1 MDLKKS
7 GTLIAEARKAKNLTQ
22 EELGERCGV
31 TNTAVS
37 KWERGIC
44 FPDVA
49 LLQNLSEILGLSV
62 YEIINGEKQKKE
74 NLKAGN
80 DDIENAIEKTIEVS
94 KNEIKIK
101 TAKHKK
107 VNVIIA
113 VVAVILIVTLSV
125 FMWVAFTP
133 ADGYGKTKTIRICS
147 YPTNSVYELPIKC
160 KINPGDFYAFGMA
173 SYRNSLDY
181 YKQYNAMEKAVEK
194 LSGNMEKIK
203 GGINSALI
211 KFSTHDNKITDSFL
225 FRCYAK
231 RAYVYPM
238 ILDMQETLVFFPVHF
253 LPYETDILNDF
264 FTFGAEILLS
274 SNAGDTIE
282 FIDEFYSFYNESG
295 ICEVQKNGTELN
307 IKEKT
312 DIIKG
317 NGIFD
322 SGRKAKTSFTIT
334 FISHGL
340 AQYCKID

>member
-1 MDLKKS
+1 MDLKNTGK
-7 GTLIAEARKAKNLTQ
+7 LIQEARKKKNLTQ
-22 EELGERCGV
+22 EELGEKCGV

-49 LLQNLSEILGLSV
+49 LLQKLSEILELSI
-62 YEIINGEKQKKE
+62 YEIISGKE
-74 NLKAGN
+74 HKNENSSAENSAIK
-80 DDIENAIEKTIEVS
+80 NAIEKTLEIS
-94 KNEIKIK
+94 QNEIKIK
-101 TAKHKK
+101 TVKHKK
-107 VNVIIA
+107 INIVIAILS
-113 VVAVILIVTLSV
+113 VILIITTAL
-125 FMWVAFTP
+125 FMWIAFTP
-133 ADGYGKTKTIRICS
+133 ADGYGKTNTIKICS
-147 YPTNSVYELPIKC
+147 YPGNNVYELPIKC

-181 YKQYNAMEKAVEK
+181 YKQYNAMEKVVEK

-203 GGINSALI
+203 GGLNSALI

-231 RAYVYPM
+231 KAYIYPM
-238 ILDMQETLVFFPVHF
+238 VLQINDSAVYFPIHF

-264 FTFGAEILLS
+264 FTFGAEILIS
-274 SNAGDTIE
+274 VGENDTSIY
-282 FIDEFYSFYNESG
+282 IDEFYSFYNDSG
-295 ICEVQKNGTELN
+295 YYEVQKNGNVLTVN
-307 IKEKT
+307 EKP

-317 NGIFD
+317 DGIFD
-322 SGRKAKTSFTIT
+322 SGRKTKTSFTIT